1 MRHSRTITQRRIA
14 DFHRRRAATTV
25 PIDDLTVIAPAD
37 DEVELN
43 DLIERLLARLNAEH
57 RRVVELVVLQGRGA
71 AEIDGV
77 SVANVHQITS
87 RFRRALREELDT
99 G

>member
-1 MRHSRTITQRRIA
+1 MPLEEVSAVAPDDGVVVVA
-14 DFHRRRAATTV
+14 DA
-25 PIDDLTVIAPAD
+25 
-37 DEVELN
+37 VERVLG
-43 DLIERLLARLNAEH
+43 RLSDEH
-57 RRVVELVVLQGRGA
+57 RRVVEQVVFEGRAPVELG
-71 AEIDGV
+71 GV